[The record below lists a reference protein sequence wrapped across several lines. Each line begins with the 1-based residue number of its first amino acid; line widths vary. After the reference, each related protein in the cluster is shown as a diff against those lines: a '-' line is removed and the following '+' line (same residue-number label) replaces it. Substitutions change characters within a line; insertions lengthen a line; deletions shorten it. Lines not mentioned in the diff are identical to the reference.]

1 MEPITKSLKKRK
13 FKQCEKEEQSF
24 ALIKKKKR
32 IKKKVCN
39 ALVLALLN
47 FDKLFENEYD
57 ACGVSIEK
65 VLS

>member
-1 MEPITKSLKKRK
+1 MWERRTKFCLD
-13 FKQCEKEEQSF
+13 
-24 ALIKKKKR
+24 KKKR

>member
-24 ALIKKKKR
+24 ALIKKKR

-57 ACGVSIEK
+57 ACEVSIEK

>member
-13 FKQCEKEEQSF
+13 LKQGEKEDQSF
-24 ALIKKKKR
+24 AL

-47 FDKLFENEYD
+47 FDKLFEVEYD
-57 ACGVSIEK
+57 ACGVSIER

>member
-24 ALIKKKKR
+24 ALIKKKR

-57 ACGVSIEK
+57 ACGVSIER